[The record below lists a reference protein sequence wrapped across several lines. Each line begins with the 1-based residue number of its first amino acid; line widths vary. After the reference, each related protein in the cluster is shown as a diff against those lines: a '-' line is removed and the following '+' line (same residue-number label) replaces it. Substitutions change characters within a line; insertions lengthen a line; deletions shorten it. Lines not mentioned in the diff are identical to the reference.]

1 MHKGTTGVIV
11 LFCAA
16 MITALKMLGLFSR
29 KDVRKTLLYTTQHLN
44 LHQQRNLEQLPAD
57 WNLSHTLLQQLTSK
71 QTVAIQQHQSAYS
84 YLSAG
89 TLNHAEPFEILA

>member
-29 KDVRKTLLYTTQHLN
+29 KDVRKLYL
-44 LHQQRNLEQLPAD
+44 
-57 WNLSHTLLQQLTSK
+57 
-71 QTVAIQQHQSAYS
+71 
-84 YLSAG
+84 
-89 TLNHAEPFEILA
+89 